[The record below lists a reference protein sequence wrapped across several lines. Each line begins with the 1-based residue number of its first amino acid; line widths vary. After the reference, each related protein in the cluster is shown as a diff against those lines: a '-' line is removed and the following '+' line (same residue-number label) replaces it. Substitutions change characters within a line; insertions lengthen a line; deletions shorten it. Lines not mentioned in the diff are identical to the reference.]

1 MTIENNFLCIKSNRP
16 FFTPGKVY
24 QGKKDTRDSHSYHVY
39 CNNGY
44 KFYLNGDNGTEIV
57 AFENVIAEF
66 EQVTDAEFEEVK
78 DENKISASSTGLLIT
93 TATRLIYTSSAIAC
107 LLMARLKVGVGRI
120 LG

>member
-44 KFYLNGDNGTEIV
+44 KFYLNVDNGTEIV

-78 DENKISASSTGLLIT
+78 DENKISESSTGLLIT